1 MFGWTILPR
10 ANDTAMPHVW
20 EMLSRYGQ
28 PENRASSTP
37 DPGGRPAGGLVHVP
51 ASRSPVSRSGRSVGL
66 GLAVLMARYKVVERG
81 LLPYLVLSQTVPLIA
96 LAPLVVSWGGRLHV
110 GAFEWPRWLS
120 AAVLGAFLAF
130 FPVAVGTLKGLTST
144 PPASLELMDSYAAS
158 WRQTLFKLR
167 FPAALPYIVPALKL
181 AATASVVGVV
191 VAEIST
197 GLAGGIGRLIIEYA
211 REATSDPAKVF
222 TAVFGAAALGLA
234 DGRDRRAGRSGG
246 DAEPAARGDRVSDTA
261 DGRAERRRGPRPVQ
275 GVQRRTRRTRSRPS
289 STSTS
294 MIAPGEFVSLIGP
307 SGCGKSTQLR
317 LIANLTEPTTGRG
330 PGQRQAGARRAARSG
345 LRDGV
350 PAGGPVRVA
359 NASTKNVELPLEL
372 KGWDRARRRQRA
384 LEMLELVKLP
394 EFAEHFPW
402 QLSGGMQQRV
412 AIARALAAH
421 PPLLL
426 MDEPFGALDEMTR
439 EHMQTEL
446 LRICGET
453 STTVVFVTHSIPE
466 AVFLSTR
473 VVVMSPRP
481 GRITDVIDVELGP
494 RA

>member
-1 MFGWTILPR
+1 LTRARRVWTFALALILVGAVWELYKVIGPEDGGTVFGWAILPR

-20 EMLSRYGQ
+20 EMFSRYGQ
-28 PENRASSTP
+28 PENRASDTP
-37 DPGGRPAGGLVHVP
+37 ILVVVLRGAWFTFRIALAGLALGT
-51 ASRSPVSRSGRSVGL
+51 AVGL

-222 TAVFGAAALGLA
+222 TAVFGAAALGLVM
-234 DGRDRRAGRSGG
+234 AGIVALVDLVGMRN
-246 DAEPAARGDRVSDTA
+246 R
-261 DGRAERRRGPRPVQ
+261 PR
-275 GVQRRTRRTRSRPS
+275 
-289 STSTS
+289 
-294 MIAPGEFVSLIGP
+294 
-307 SGCGKSTQLR
+307 
-317 LIANLTEPTTGRG
+317 
-330 PGQRQAGARRAARSG
+330 
-345 LRDGV
+345 
-350 PAGGPVRVA
+350 
-359 NASTKNVELPLEL
+359 
-372 KGWDRARRRQRA
+372 
-384 LEMLELVKLP
+384 
-394 EFAEHFPW
+394 
-402 QLSGGMQQRV
+402 
-412 AIARALAAH
+412 
-421 PPLLL
+421 
-426 MDEPFGALDEMTR
+426 
-439 EHMQTEL
+439 
-446 LRICGET
+446 
-453 STTVVFVTHSIPE
+453 E
-466 AVFLSTR
+466 A
-473 VVVMSPRP
+473 M
-481 GRITDVIDVELGP
+481 E
-494 RA
+494 